1 MTFNVCM
8 RDCYDTCALI
18 TEIRNGKMIV
28 KANPQNRVTQNF
40 LCPKG
45 ALLPNW
51 VFSEERIKMPL
62 IRTGQKPSLEFK
74 TSSWDEAI
82 SLTAKKIKET
92 LSKYGAKSILLY
104 YYYGDRGFVNAH
116 FPHRLFNYL
125 NASIVEDTICDRSGE
140 EALKDIY
147 GTAQGMDPENLKN
160 EKLLIYWGI
169 NAAWTN
175 MHGFYLAKRL
185 GLEIWTVDVIKTQ
198 TAKKSHRFF
207 MIKPETDVLLALG
220 IAKIIVERK
229 LYDSEFLRRYALGF
243 EELTE
248 YLNSLDL
255 EYVSRVTGMNIEDME
270 DFAINYAKKNGV
282 IHIGYGFQRT
292 LNGGEAVRAIAI
304 LPALIGKMRGF
315 IYSNH
320 LLPRDYVRGRELRKR
335 DGYRVTHME
344 VADYIED
351 GKIKFIF
358 IYGANPFA
366 TLPDQNKLRDA
377 VLTNDVF
384 IALHDLF
391 LTDTALFSDIILPAT
406 TFFERRDIADSYYH
420 RYLLFNE
427 KVTSVAGK
435 SNSEVARMLAKA
447 LGMKEKVF
455 YEGDDEIIEKVLR
468 KMGISYKELQKKGV
482 IKIPIL
488 SYEPE
493 TKSGK
498 IELKSSR
505 AIKRGLSDF
514 PRYKPVEGDGLKL
527 ISATYL
533 FTISS
538 QYHNTYGYEDPAI
551 YINPQDALERG
562 INDGDRVKV
571 FNTHGS
577 VKTIARISNDIQKG
591 VALMYKAFWPMKLG
605 WNVNYLTPTK
615 MNEKYGKGNAVHSA
629 WVEIE
634 KV

>member
-51 VFSEERIKMPL
+51 VFSEKRIKMPL

-82 SLTAKKIKET
+82 SLIAKKMKDT
-92 LSKYGAKSILLY
+92 MVKYDAKSILLY

-125 NASIVEDTICDRSGE
+125 NASIIEDTICDRAGE

-147 GTAQGMDPENLKN
+147 GSAQGMDPEELEN

-185 GLEIWTVDVIKTQ
+185 GLEIWTVDVTKTQ

-207 MIKPETDVLLALG
+207 MIKPETDVLFALG

-229 LYDSEFLRRYALGF
+229 MYNSEFLKQHTIGF
-243 EELTE
+243 KEYKE

-255 EYVSRVTGMNIEDME
+255 EYISKVTGIDMGDMD
-270 DFAINYAKKNGV
+270 DFAKNYAQKKGV
-282 IHIGYGFQRT
+282 IHIGYGLQRT
-292 LNGGEAVRAIAI
+292 LNGGEAVRAISI
-304 LPALIGKMRGF
+304 LPALVGKMRGF

-320 LLPRDYVRGRELRKR
+320 LLPRDYVRGKKLRKKE
-335 DGYRVTHME
+335 GYKITHIE
-344 VADYIED
+344 LADYIED

-358 IYGANPFA
+358 IYGTNPFA
-366 TLPDQNKLRDA
+366 TLPNQNKLRDA
-377 VLTNDVF
+377 VLNNDVF

-391 LTDTALFSDIILPAT
+391 LTDTALFSDVFLPAN
-406 TFFERRDIADSYYH
+406 TFFERRDITDSYYH
-420 RYLLFNE
+420 RYLAFND
-427 KVTSVAGK
+427 KAISVAGK
-435 SNSEVARMLAKA
+435 SNSEVARMLARA

-482 IKIPIL
+482 IKIPSS

-505 AIKRGLSDF
+505 AIKRGLCEF
-514 PRYKPVEGDGLKL
+514 PKYKPVEGNGLKL

-551 YINPQDALERG
+551 YINPEDAIVRG
-562 INDGDRVKV
+562 IKNGDMVRV
-571 FNTHGS
+571 FNSCGS

-591 VALMYKAFWPMKLG
+591 VVLMYKAFWPMKLG
-605 WNVNYLTPTK
+605 WNVNYLTPTQ

-629 WVEIE
+629 WVEVE
-634 KV
+634 KI